1 MRENDARTDGGDST
15 GDASGRPDPH
25 ETAERLHEELQSLRE
40 SGCTILVVGEVPA
53 TVSRR
58 ACATL
63 NGGPD
68 HEHVTVQTGGGCSCD
83 PHDHDGQRTVQ
94 WADQARG
101 GTTAADGA
109 LQFATETETTAE
121 VGTLS
126 ALGEAT
132 AAAVADAADGTDPG
146 ELRVCVDSLGPLVE
160 ATSERS
166 VFRALHQLNAA
177 VREANGLGH
186 VHLPMARESE
196 RATVLGA
203 LFDVTVELELFGGE
217 PRQRWYLHEAG
228 IVSDW
233 LPIGVGDE

>member
-1 MRENDARTDGGDST
+1 MRENEPRTGGVDST
-15 GDASGRPDPH
+15 GDARGRTDPH
-25 ETAERLHEELQSLRE
+25 ETAERLREELQSLRE
-40 SGCTILVVGEVPA
+40 SGCTMLVVGEVPA

-68 HEHVTVQTGGGCSCD
+68 HEHVTVRTGCGCSCE
-83 PHDHDGQRTVQ
+83 PHDGGHTVQ

-101 GTTAADGA
+101 GATTADET

-132 AAAVADAADGTDPG
+132 AAAIAEAADGTDPG

-177 VREANGLGH
+177 VREARGLGH